1 MRRNPRIS
9 GLLVA
14 LLTVLWA
21 VGCSDALVDGDWP
34 GEALLTLEGAVQ
46 QKPEKAGEDASTPS
60 GTLRMALLWSQIGG
74 SSGPQQP
81 LATAA
86 AQTLSTAVFPA
97 RYRLD
102 LYAPPAADALGDA
115 SVHGQVAVGTVVV
128 YVDADGDGAFDAA
141 VDSLIGGG
149 VGRLLLYSPAG
160 AEDVHFGAVPA
171 GYSRMRVAGMTKT
184 GGAAPTC
191 EPGGPPPAVEV
202 DPDAEL
208 PVVIDAQMPDGVLLD
223 LNCDGNPREW
233 GGKACPPPETLS
245 QSCAGGDGPVW
256 PCKVCKPPSGGPP
269 AP

>member
-1 MRRNPRIS
+1 MRRMAAVVATV
-9 GLLVA
+9 GLLC
-14 LLTVLWA
+14 
-21 VGCSDALVDGDWP
+21 GCSDALVDGDWP
-34 GEALLTLEGAVQ
+34 GEALLTLQGAVQ
-46 QKPEKAGEDASTPS
+46 QKPEKAGEEASAPS
-60 GTLRMALLWSQIGG
+60 GTLRMALLWSQLGA

-81 LATAA
+81 LATVA

-102 LYAPPAADALGDA
+102 LYAPPADDALGDA

-149 VGRLLLYSPAG
+149 VGRLLLYSPDG

-171 GYSRMRVAGMTKT
+171 GYSRMRVVGMTDR
-184 GGAAPTC
+184 GGAPIC
-191 EPGGPPPAVEV
+191 EPGGPPPTVEL

-208 PVVIDAQMPDGVLLD
+208 PVVIDAQMPEGVLLD
-223 LNCDGNPREW
+223 LDCDGDPREW
-233 GGKACPPPETLS
+233 GGKACPPPEKL
-245 QSCAGGDGPVW
+245 QKSCQGGDGPVW
-256 PCKVCKPPSGGPP
+256 PCKVCKPPNGGPP